1 MFGERENKACIVG
14 QSILPPF
21 FISIIH
27 KLLYPCNSSD
37 CKIQGVR
44 GGLGGF
50 LGGSSSVRIEV
61 PNDHVL
67 IRPGL
72 LWLHLHLKLDVG
84 KSKDAKTDYLR
95 GHYIASVLPPQDYT
109 QLFYHYV
116 TVSLA

>member
-1 MFGERENKACIVG
+1 MHCRAEYLT
-14 QSILPPF
+14 SP

-44 GGLGGF
+44 GGLGGL

-61 PNDHVL
+61 PNDYVL

-72 LWLHLHLKLDVG
+72 LLLHLHLKLDMG
-84 KSKDAKTDYLR
+84 KPKDAKTDTLR
-95 GHYIASVLPPQDYT
+95 DIK
-109 QLFYHYV
+109 
-116 TVSLA
+116 

>member
-1 MFGERENKACIVG
+1 MQNSGGEGRARW
-14 QSILPPF
+14 L
-21 FISIIH
+21 
-27 KLLYPCNSSD
+27 
-37 CKIQGVR
+37 
-44 GGLGGF
+44 LGG
-50 LGGSSSVRIEV
+50 SSVRIEV

-72 LWLHLHLKLDVG
+72 LWLHSHLKQDMG

-95 GHYIASVLPPQDYT
+95 GHYVASVLPPQDYS